1 MQIFRCL
8 SGLDEAR
15 AGWNAAAER
24 VALVPTMGA
33 LHDGHLA
40 LVDEGRRRAARVVAT
55 IFVNPLQ
62 FNQKADLERY
72 PRTEE
77 SDLAALEAAGCDA
90 VWLPSVE
97 EMYPAGFATTVSVRG
112 LSDRWEGEFRP
123 GHFDGMATVVAK
135 LLIAVAPDVAIFGE
149 KDWQQLAIVR
159 QMARD
164 LNMGVEIIGLPTVR
178 EADGLAM
185 SSRNRLLSEEER
197 AAAVAL
203 PNALA
208 EARAA
213 IESHEHILVST
224 LLAVA
229 KAKLIAAGFAS
240 VDYLA
245 LVDADGLEP
254 LDHASGEMRLIAAAT
269 IGKTRLIDNV
279 RVEMATLSPSS
290 M

>member
-1 MQIFRCL
+1 MQIFRQL
-8 SGLDEAR
+8 SGLDELRGWWWR
-15 AGWNAAAER
+15 AGEGS
-24 VALVPTMGA
+24 ALVPTMGA
-33 LHDGHLA
+33 LHDGHLTLIA
-40 LVDEGRRRAARVVAT
+40 EGKCHAARVVAT

-62 FNQKADLERY
+62 FNQKSDLERY

-77 SDLAALEAAGCDA
+77 ADLAKLEASGCDA
-90 VWLPSVE
+90 VWLPPVE
-97 EMYPAGFATTVSVRG
+97 EIYPPGFATTVSVSG

-123 GHFDGMATVVAK
+123 RHFDGMATVVAK
-135 LLIAVAPDVAIFGE
+135 LLIATAPDFAIFGE
-149 KDWQQLAIVR
+149 KDWQQLAIV
-159 QMARD
+159 QQLVRD
-164 LNMGVEIIGLPTVR
+164 LSIDTEIIGLPTVR

-185 SSRNRLLSEEER
+185 SSRNALLSRDER

-203 PNALA
+203 PQALE

-213 IESHEHILVST
+213 IGAGEHILVST

-229 KAKLIAAGFAS
+229 RAKLIAAGFAS

-245 LVDADGLEP
+245 LVDAATLEP
-254 LDHASGEMRLIAAAT
+254 LDHAQGDMRLISAAT

-279 RVEMATLSPSS
+279 RVEMATLSPAS

>member
-1 MQIFRCL
+1 MQIVRESIAL
-8 SGLDEAR
+8 HALVEGWRRSGQ
-15 AGWNAAAER
+15 R

-33 LHDGHLA
+33 LHAGHLA
-40 LVDEGRRRAARVVAT
+40 LVETGRTRADRVVAS

-62 FNQKADLERY
+62 FNQQADLERY

-77 SDLAALEAAGCDA
+77 ADLAALEAAGCDA
-90 VWLPSVE
+90 AWLPEVE
-97 EMYPAGFATTVSVRG
+97 AIYPAGFATTVSVRG

-135 LLIAVAPDVAIFGE
+135 LLIAAAPDVAIFGE

-159 QMARD
+159 RMARD
-164 LNMGVEIIGLPTVR
+164 LDMGIEIVGVPTVR

-185 SSRNRLLSEEER
+185 SSRNILLSKEER
-197 AAAVAL
+197 AQAIAL
-203 PNALA
+203 PDALE

-213 IESHEHILVST
+213 IASGEHILVST

-229 KAKLIAAGFAS
+229 RAKLVEAGFAS

-245 LVDADGLEP
+245 LVDADTLEP
-254 LDHASGEMRLIAAAT
+254 IDHAGGAMRLIAAAT
-269 IGKTRLIDNV
+269 IGTTRLIDNV
-279 RVEMATLSPSS
+279 RVEMDTVG
-290 M
+290 

>member
-1 MQIFRCL
+1 MQIVRESIAL
-8 SGLDEAR
+8 REMV
-15 AGWNAAAER
+15 AGWRGAGDR
-24 VALVPTMGA
+24 IALVPTMGA

-40 LVDEGRRRAARVVAT
+40 LSAEGKRHAARVVAT

-62 FNQKADLERY
+62 FNQKSDLERY

-77 SDLAALEAAGCDA
+77 ADLAALEAAGCDA
-90 VWLPSVE
+90 VWLPGVE
-97 EMYPAGFATTVSVRG
+97 QIYPPGFATTVSVRG

-135 LLIAVAPDVAIFGE
+135 LLISTSPNFAIFGE

-159 QMARD
+159 QLERD
-164 LNMGVEIIGLPTVR
+164 LGIGVEIIGYPTVR

-185 SSRNRLLSEEER
+185 SSRNRLLSDDGR
-197 AAAVAL
+197 ARAVAL
-203 PNALA
+203 PEALE

-213 IESHEHILVST
+213 IESGEHILVST

-229 KAKLIAAGFAS
+229 RAKLAGAGFTA

-245 LVDADGLEP
+245 LIDADTLEP
-254 LDHASGEMRLIAAAT
+254 LDHAHGTMRLIAAAT
-269 IGKTRLIDNV
+269 IGGTRLIDNV
-279 RVEMATLSPSS
+279 RVEMDTVG
-290 M
+290 